1 MDCALRIQLHFIL
14 WIEKF
19 FPIPWIIYFS
29 RPIKGILEKFDGSL
43 VRKLSP
49 GYNIL
54 TKLIKEV
61 LNFETFK
68 DKILDSSDD
77 ISDKIKALMTMI
89 FVKMLD

>member
-1 MDCALRIQLHFIL
+1 MIDSITFHPVE

-19 FPIPWIIYFS
+19 FSIPWIIYFS

-68 DKILDSSDD
+68 DKILDSSDE
-77 ISDKIKALMTMI
+77 ISDKIKA
-89 FVKMLD
+89 FK

>member
-1 MDCALRIQLHFIL
+1 MIDSITFYPVE

-19 FPIPWIIYFS
+19 FSIPWIIYFS

-68 DKILDSSDD
+68 DKILDSSDE
-77 ISDKIKALMTMI
+77 ISDKIKA
-89 FVKMLD
+89 FK

>member
-1 MDCALRIQLHFIL
+1 M
-14 WIEKF
+14 
-19 FPIPWIIYFS
+19 
-29 RPIKGILEKFDGSL
+29 
-43 VRKLSP
+43 RKLSP

-77 ISDKIKALMTMI
+77 ISDKIKSKMMTMI

>member
-1 MDCALRIQLHFIL
+1 MRSFIYSMDEKSLSFL
-14 WIEKF
+14 WIISFDLDIK
-19 FPIPWIIYFS
+19 
-29 RPIKGILEKFDGSL
+29 PIKGILEKLDGSL

-68 DKILDSSDD
+68 DKILPDRNSR
-77 ISDKIKALMTMI
+77 
-89 FVKMLD
+89 

>member
-1 MDCALRIQLHFIL
+1 MRSFIYSMDEKTLSFL
-14 WIEKF
+14 WILISFDLDIK
-19 FPIPWIIYFS
+19 
-29 RPIKGILEKFDGSL
+29 PIKRILEKLDGSL

-68 DKILDSSDD
+68 DKILPDRNSR
-77 ISDKIKALMTMI
+77 
-89 FVKMLD
+89 

>member
-1 MDCALRIQLHFIL
+1 MDGKNPFFL
-14 WIEKF
+14 WIISFDLDIK
-19 FPIPWIIYFS
+19 
-29 RPIKGILEKFDGSL
+29 PIKRILEKFDGSL

-68 DKILDSSDD
+68 DKILDSSDE
-77 ISDKIKALMTMI
+77 ISDKIKA
-89 FVKMLD
+89 FK

>member
-1 MDCALRIQLHFIL
+1 MHEEFYIL
-14 WIEKF
+14 WMEKTLSF
-19 FPIPWIIYFS
+19 LWKISFDLDIK
-29 RPIKGILEKFDGSL
+29 PIKRILEKFDGSL

-68 DKILDSSDD
+68 DKILPDRNSR
-77 ISDKIKALMTMI
+77 
-89 FVKMLD
+89 

>member
-1 MDCALRIQLHFIL
+1 MHEEFYIFYG
-14 WIEKF
+14 WKKKPF
-19 FPIPWIIYFS
+19 FFPWIIFFDLDIK
-29 RPIKGILEKFDGSL
+29 PIKGILEKLDGSL

-68 DKILDSSDD
+68 DKILPDRNSR
-77 ISDKIKALMTMI
+77 
-89 FVKMLD
+89 

>member
-1 MDCALRIQLHFIL
+1 MDYAWRIQLHFIL

-68 DKILDSSDD
+68 DKILDSSDFWRH
-77 ISDKIKALMTMI
+77 IR
-89 FVKMLD
+89 

>member
-1 MDCALRIQLHFIL
+1 MD
-14 WIEKF
+14 
-19 FPIPWIIYFS
+19 IIYFS

-68 DKILDSSDD
+68 DKILDSSDE
-77 ISDKIKALMTMI
+77 ISDKIKA
-89 FVKMLD
+89 FK

>member
-1 MDCALRIQLHFIL
+1 MRSFIYSMDEKTLSFL
-14 WIEKF
+14 WIL
-19 FPIPWIIYFS
+19 IYFDLDIK
-29 RPIKGILEKFDGSL
+29 PIKGILKKLDGSL

-68 DKILDSSDD
+68 DKILPDRNSR
-77 ISDKIKALMTMI
+77 
-89 FVKMLD
+89 